1 MPWLKDIYYA
11 FTELGTCRGEGYI
24 PWTAIDQYAR
34 AYGYDETEEDYTRF
48 LSLIRAM
55 DNVYLK
61 TMAERRKKMEA
72 KNKKPLGAPAAKRR

>member
-1 MPWLKDIYYA
+1 MPWLNDIYYA

-34 AYGYDETEEDYTRF
+34 AYGYDQTEEDYTRF

-61 TMAERRKKMEA
+61 VIADRRKKMDE
-72 KNKKPLGAPAAKRR
+72 KNKKPLGNLPSRRR